1 MVAGRPIRGQS
12 AVARFPVFCSAG
24 RLWCLWNLWQIQP
37 KNRSNRYP
45 SVSRYVIRS
54 KFSSSVEATET
65 LDKRSERCNLSPEN
79 ATGDINTGFDDL
91 RRYYDLAIE
100 EILKILQFQ
109 SFYLSVSIRWTK
121 T

>member
-1 MVAGRPIRGQS
+1 MQIVGQMTMTSFPLCFFAG
-12 AVARFPVFCSAG
+12 V
-24 RLWCLWNLWQIQP
+24 LWCLWNLWQIQP

-54 KFSSSVEATET
+54 KFCSSVEATET